1 MDSRAALKA
10 GNTLRFNDGWEYTIA
25 DELAR
30 GGSSI
35 VYNAYYIDNLGTRK
49 TVRIKECYPFRCNL
63 RRSSDGSLLIPE
75 AERKQFTQTKQKM
88 RRAYQLGNEF
98 FAADGLTNLTAN
110 TYNIYEANHT
120 LYVVSVY
127 AQGQELS
134 YDRYS
139 SVKDSIAAVKSAA
152 TAISK
157 IHNKGFLYL
166 DIKPSNIL
174 TLEGTTELI
183 QLFDFDTVVPISDV
197 PELGDKISFTKG
209 FAALELQRGD
219 GKRIGTHTDVYGIG
233 ALLFYMLFD
242 RVPDAFDCDAG
253 ARYDFSR
260 SKLSGGA
267 YRDALTFRLTD
278 FFHHTLA
285 DYYLDWFSNME
296 TVVEK
301 LSELQALADL
311 SARYV
316 VSSKIYGPE
325 FFLGREQETAWLT
338 QRLLDTSGGCSFLV
352 GMGGIGKSA
361 LARHCIRQCMPRID
375 SVLYLDYQG
384 TIEKTMCPYRRLKS
398 TAISLCGTAVW
409 SVMRKT
415 TF

>member
-10 GNTLRFNDGWEYTIA
+10 GTTLRFNDGWEYTIT

-30 GGSSI
+30 GGASI
-35 VYNAYYIDNLGTRK
+35 VYNAYYIDNLGTK
-49 TVRIKECYPFRCNL
+49 KAVRIKECYPFRCNL
-63 RRSSDGSLLIPE
+63 RRSSDGNLLIPE
-75 AERKQFTQTKQKM
+75 TERKLFAQTKQKM
-88 RRAYQLGNEF
+88 WRAYQLGNEF

-197 PELGDKISFTKG
+197 PDLRDKISF
-209 FAALELQRGD
+209 
-219 GKRIGTHTDVYGIG
+219 Y
-233 ALLFYMLFD
+233 
-242 RVPDAFDCDAG
+242 
-253 ARYDFSR
+253 
-260 SKLSGGA
+260 
-267 YRDALTFRLTD
+267 
-278 FFHHTLA
+278 
-285 DYYLDWFSNME
+285 
-296 TVVEK
+296 
-301 LSELQALADL
+301 
-311 SARYV
+311 
-316 VSSKIYGPE
+316 
-325 FFLGREQETAWLT
+325 
-338 QRLLDTSGGCSFLV
+338 QRLCG
-352 GMGGIGKSA
+352 A
-361 LARHCIRQCMPRID
+361 
-375 SVLYLDYQG
+375 
-384 TIEKTMCPYRRLKS
+384 
-398 TAISLCGTAVW
+398 GTA
-409 SVMRKT
+409 KG
-415 TF
+415 

>member
-10 GNTLRFNDGWEYTIA
+10 GTTLRFNNGWEYTVT

-30 GGSSI
+30 GGASI
-35 VYNAYYIDNLGTRK
+35 VYNAYYIDNLGTKK

-63 RRSSDGSLLIPE
+63 QRSSDGNLLIPE
-75 AERKQFTQTKQKM
+75 TERKLFAQTKQKM

-285 DYYLDWFSNME
+285 DYYLDRFSNME

-316 VSSKIYGPE
+316 VSSKIY
-325 FFLGREQETAWLT
+325 
-338 QRLLDTSGGCSFLV
+338 
-352 GMGGIGKSA
+352 
-361 LARHCIRQCMPRID
+361 
-375 SVLYLDYQG
+375 
-384 TIEKTMCPYRRLKS
+384 CP
-398 TAISLCGTAVW
+398 
-409 SVMRKT
+409 
-415 TF
+415 